1 MAETKS
7 SEMPRRSGRIDMT
20 EGSIWKSLIL
30 FSLPLILGN
39 LLQQLYNTADSV
51 IVGMY
56 VGNNGFAAVSASTF
70 IIGFMIAFSMG
81 VAAGAGVVISHF
93 IGAGDADRVRKA
105 VHTALTF
112 SGLLGLVL
120 SLAGVLLSRKIML
133 WMDVPPEM
141 LEEAVVYFQLYS
153 AGLVFSIIYNMAAGI
168 LNATGDSKRPL
179 LYLAV
184 ASVVNIALDF
194 ALIAGLKTGVSG
206 AAVATDVSQLLSCVL
221 ILRFLMRSSGPCRVR
236 LRSLGMNRAILAGV
250 IGVGLPTGVQN
261 MMISLSN
268 MFVQTSVNRFGVD
281 AVAGYGAYM
290 KIDGFNILPMLSLG
304 LAMMTFAGQNYGAGK
319 IDRIRDGMRV
329 TLILTFG
336 YSILTTGLILTFA
349 APLIRLFT
357 PEKAAIA
364 YGVLMARNL
373 APVYLVQGVIQVL
386 GGAVRGVGKA
396 VPPMLILLFAFCVC
410 RIVWLTFFAPS
421 FHHIESVFGVYPA
434 SIIFGMIL
442 TVVYVWKWDWLKEK
456 SL

>member
-133 WMDVPPEM
+133 WMDIPPEM
-141 LEEAVVYFQLYS
+141 LEEAVV
-153 AGLVFSIIYNMAAGI
+153 
-168 LNATGDSKRPL
+168 
-179 LYLAV
+179 
-184 ASVVNIALDF
+184 
-194 ALIAGLKTGVSG
+194 
-206 AAVATDVSQLLSCVL
+206 
-221 ILRFLMRSSGPCRVR
+221 
-236 LRSLGMNRAILAGV
+236 
-250 IGVGLPTGVQN
+250 
-261 MMISLSN
+261 
-268 MFVQTSVNRFGVD
+268 
-281 AVAGYGAYM
+281 
-290 KIDGFNILPMLSLG
+290 
-304 LAMMTFAGQNYGAGK
+304 
-319 IDRIRDGMRV
+319 
-329 TLILTFG
+329 
-336 YSILTTGLILTFA
+336 
-349 APLIRLFT
+349 
-357 PEKAAIA
+357 
-364 YGVLMARNL
+364 
-373 APVYLVQGVIQVL
+373 
-386 GGAVRGVGKA
+386 
-396 VPPMLILLFAFCVC
+396 
-410 RIVWLTFFAPS
+410 
-421 FHHIESVFGVYPA
+421 
-434 SIIFGMIL
+434 
-442 TVVYVWKWDWLKEK
+442 
-456 SL
+456 